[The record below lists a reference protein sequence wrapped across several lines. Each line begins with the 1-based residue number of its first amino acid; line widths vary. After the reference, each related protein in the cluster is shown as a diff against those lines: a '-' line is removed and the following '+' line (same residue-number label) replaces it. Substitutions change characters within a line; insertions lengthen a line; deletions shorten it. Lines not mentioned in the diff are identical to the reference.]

1 MKSEKELKEMS
12 IQIRV
17 QELKDES
24 SEIIDRAVRKAEAL
38 FFLALALTIS
48 LSAVLAQVIIKGFDI
63 LSVIILIFSLI
74 IEVRTIKEVMSYESA
89 LVEEAKLAI
98 FVGKRL
104 EEKEREELI
113 EKAEAAEAA
122 RAAKAKEAEAK
133 EAEAKKSAPKT
144 RKPRTKKTAEASKK
158 ASTK

>member
-1 MKSEKELKEMS
+1 MKSEKELKAIS
-12 IQIRV
+12 IQIHV
-17 QELKDES
+17 HELGDES
-24 SEIIDRAVRKAEAL
+24 GEMIDRAIGKSEG
-38 FFLALALTIS
+38 FFLLLIVLTIG
-48 LSAVLAQVIIKGFDI
+48 LSNVIAQGIIKGFDI
-63 LSVIILIFSLI
+63 LSVIILIFGLI

-89 LVEEAKLAI
+89 LVEGAKLAI

-122 RAAKAKEAEAK
+122 RAAKAKAAE
-133 EAEAKKSAPKT
+133 KKAAPKK
-144 RKPRTKKTAEASKK
+144 RKPRTKKSEAKADEKPSNK

>member
-17 QELKDES
+17 HELRDES
-24 SEIIDRAVRKAEAL
+24 GEMIDRAVRKAEAL
-38 FFLALALTIS
+38 FFLAIALTIS
-48 LSAVLAQVIIKGFDI
+48 LSAVLAQGIIKGFDI
-63 LSVIILIFSLI
+63 LSVIILIFGLI
-74 IEVRTIKEVMSYESA
+74 IEVRTIKEIMSYENA
-89 LVEEAKLAI
+89 LVEGAKLAI

-113 EKAEAAEAA
+113 GQAEAAEAA
-122 RAAKAKEAEAK
+122 RAAKAKAAE
-133 EAEAKKSAPKT
+133 KKAAPKT
-144 RKPRTKKTAEASKK
+144 RNPRTKKSEAKADEKPSKK

>member
-12 IQIRV
+12 IQIHV
-17 QELKDES
+17 QELRDES
-24 SEIIDRAVRKAEAL
+24 SEMIDRAVRKAEA
-38 FFLALALTIS
+38 FFYLAIALTIS

-63 LSVIILIFSLI
+63 LSVIILIFGLI

-89 LVEEAKLAI
+89 LVEGAKLAI

-104 EEKEREELI
+104 EDKEREELI
-113 EKAEAAEAA
+113 EKAKDAEK
-122 RAAKAKEAEAK
+122 KA
-133 EAEAKKSAPKT
+133 APKT
-144 RKPRTKKTAEASKK
+144 RKPRTKKTAEADDKLSKK

>member
-12 IQIRV
+12 IEIHV
-17 QELKDES
+17 QELRDES
-24 SEIIDRAVRKAEAL
+24 SEIINRAVRKAEAL
-38 FFLALALTIS
+38 FFLAIALTIS

-63 LSVIILIFSLI
+63 LSAIILTFGLI
-74 IEVRTIKEVMSYESA
+74 IEIKTIREVMSYESA
-89 LVEEAKLAI
+89 LVEGAALAI

-122 RAAKAKEAEAK
+122 EAAKAKAAE
-133 EAEAKKSAPKT
+133 KKAAPKT
-144 RKPRTKKTAEASKK
+144 RKPRTKKTAEASDK
-158 ASTK
+158 

>member
-12 IQIRV
+12 IQIHV
-17 QELKDES
+17 HELRDES
-24 SEIIDRAVRKAEAL
+24 GELVDRAVRKAESF
-38 FFLALALTIS
+38 FFLAIALTIS

-63 LSVIILIFSLI
+63 LSVIILIFGLI
-74 IEVRTIKEVMSYESA
+74 IEVRTIKEIMSYESA
-89 LVEEAKLAI
+89 LIEGAKLAI

-113 EKAEAAEAA
+113 EKAEAA
-122 RAAKAKEAEAK
+122 RAAKAKERDAAERKA
-133 EAEAKKSAPKT
+133 APKT
-144 RKPRTKKTAEASKK
+144 RKPRTKKTAEADEKASKK

>member
-1 MKSEKELKEMS
+1 MKSEKELKAIAIE
-12 IQIRV
+12 IHV
-17 QELKDES
+17 QEMRDES
-24 SEIIDRAVRKAEAL
+24 SEVINRAVRKAEAL
-38 FFLALALTIS
+38 FYLAIALTIS

-63 LSVIILIFSLI
+63 LSVIILIFGLI
-74 IEVRTIKEVMSYESA
+74 TEVRTIKEIMSYESA
-89 LVEEAKLAI
+89 LVEGAKLAI

-122 RAAKAKEAEAK
+122 KAKDAE
-133 EAEAKKSAPKT
+133 KKAAPKT
-144 RKPRTKKTAEASKK
+144 RKPRTKKTEAEADEKASKK

>member
-12 IQIRV
+12 IQIHV
-17 QELKDES
+17 HELRDES
-24 SEIIDRAVRKAEAL
+24 SEMIDRAVRKAEA
-38 FFLALALTIS
+38 FFYLAIALTIS

-63 LSVIILIFSLI
+63 LSVIILIFGLI

-89 LVEEAKLAI
+89 LVEGAKLAI

-104 EEKEREELI
+104 DETEREEAI
-113 EKAEAAEAA
+113 K
-122 RAAKAKEAEAK
+122 KVKERD
-133 EAEAKKSAPKT
+133 AKKTAPKT
-144 RKPRTKKTAEASKK
+144 RKPRTKKTAEADEKPSNK